1 MTEKVKMQLEKIVK
15 ENGYNEEL
23 KDIFMREVLDNDK
36 EFDDDFEIDWE
47 I

>member
-1 MTEKVKMQLEKIVK
+1 MQLEKIVK